1 MSKRNFGLISSSDSD
16 SEEEMPALVRIKPPL
31 IINIEDDEPVDI
43 EWLDDEGEQN
53 LATVIRI
60 VDVSCYISLCQS
72 NSSIHDEEHGLNR
85 EFLGLLKNLLNNAPK
100 IIFQHFCNIMRSIEA
115 SRPDIAEWMDSNIF
129 DLNNILNSS
138 IVEIAVVGEDG
149 AE

>member
-138 IVEIAVVGEDG
+138 IVEIPVVGEDG